1 MIILIFDKTYLKPK
15 IVMSDKKNNFI
26 FTFIIE
32 IIHNEDIIFLIMY
45 APSFIKDVLLDL
57 KSQINQTK

>member
-1 MIILIFDKTYLKPK
+1 MIILIFDKTYFKPK
-15 IVMSDKKNNFI
+15 IVRSEKKNYFI

-32 IIHNEDIIFLIMY
+32 TIHREDIIFLIMY

-57 KSQINQTK
+57 KSQINQRK

>member
-1 MIILIFDKTYLKPK
+1 MIILIFDKTYFKPK

-32 IIHNEDIIFLIMY
+32 TIHNEDIIFLIMY
-45 APSFIKDVLLDL
+45 APIFIKDVLLDL